1 VAPVPRSDGDFT
13 WYSGLFGDNR
23 PQPSAVVAIGGSVL
37 SPVAESGREPRAL
50 PVLFLVDADAQARER
65 IATALTRRFGADYEV
80 RAAGTESEGL
90 AMLEQLGNDGARVA
104 LIAADLALTG
114 DEGGIT
120 FLERAHMSHPH
131 ASRVLLVAM
140 DRHGT
145 RIPFDSLAAL
155 QRATALNKIDF
166 WVVKGGFSPEE
177 WLYLRV
183 QEALTAWNR
192 LHGPHHEVLRI
203 VGDHW
208 SPRSHELRETMTRN
222 TVPYGFYPSESEPG
236 RELIAAHRVDVARL
250 PAVILHDG
258 SVVHQPTT
266 VDIAHALGVNTR
278 PSSQVHDLVI
288 VGAGPAGL
296 AAALYGA
303 SEGLRTI
310 VLEDRAIGGQ
320 AGTSSMIRNYLGFPR
335 GISGGDLVFRAWEQ
349 ALLFGA
355 EFVFTQRAIGLASRN
370 GLNAVTLSGGDDV
383 LGRAVILASGVE
395 YRRLG
400 VPSLDR
406 WTGAGLFY
414 GAAGTQ
420 GSALAGEPVCVVGGA
435 NSAGQAALHLSQF
448 ASHVTLIVRGPA
460 LQTGMSDYLVRQ
472 IQVTSNIDVRLRSR
486 IVEGHGTGRLAALE
500 LENGEGRHETIPA
513 TALFVMIGAEARTDW
528 LGPSIRR
535 DDHGFVLTGRD
546 LPPDAVATDRPPLP
560 FETSM
565 PGVFAVGDVRHGSI
579 KRVAEAVGEGS
590 VAVGSVHQHLARRQP
605 SVDRG

>member
-1 VAPVPRSDGDFT
+1 MLSH
-13 WYSGLFGDNR
+13 
-23 PQPSAVVAIGGSVL
+23 PS
-37 SPVAESGREPRAL
+37 ESGREPPAL
-50 PVLFLVDADAQARER
+50 PVLFLVDADAEARER
-65 IATALTRRFGADYEV
+65 IAAALTRRFGADYEV

-90 AMLEQLGNDGARVA
+90 AMLEQLGHDGARVA

-155 QRATALNKIDF
+155 KRATALNRIDF

-183 QEALTAWNR
+183 QEALSAWTR
-192 LHGPHHEVLRI
+192 LHGSHHEVLRI
-203 VGDHW
+203 VGEHW

-222 TVPYGFYPSESEPG
+222 TIPHGFYASESERG
-236 RELIAAHRVDVARL
+236 RELIAAHGVDVARL

-266 VDIAHALGVNTR
+266 ADIAHALGVNTR

-303 SEGLRTI
+303 SEGLRTM
-310 VLEDRAIGGQ
+310 VVEDRAIGGQ

-355 EFVFTQRAIGLASRN
+355 EFVFTHRAIGLAPRN

-383 LGRAVILASGVE
+383 IGRAVILASGVE

-414 GAAGTQ
+414 GAAATQ
-420 GSALAGEPVCVVGGA
+420 GSALAGERVCVVGGA

-448 ASHVTLIVRGPA
+448 ASHVTLIVRGPVLEA
-460 LQTGMSDYLVRQ
+460 GMSDYLVRQ
-472 IQVTSNIDVRLRSR
+472 IQATSNIDVRLKSR
-486 IVEGHGTGRLAALE
+486 IVEGHGTARLAALE
-500 LENGEGRHETIPA
+500 LETGEGRHETIPSA
-513 TALFVMIGAEARTDW
+513 ALFVMIGAEARTDW

-546 LPPDAVATDRPPLP
+546 LPPDACVTGRPPLP
-560 FETSM
+560 FETSL

-590 VAVGSVHQHLARRQP
+590 VAVGSVHQHLARTPHPPAR
-605 SVDRG
+605 

>member
-1 VAPVPRSDGDFT
+1 
-13 WYSGLFGDNR
+13 
-23 PQPSAVVAIGGSVL
+23 
-37 SPVAESGREPRAL
+37 L
-50 PVLFLVDADAQARER
+50 PVLFLVDADAEARER
-65 IATALTRRFGADYEV
+65 IATALTRRFGADYTV
-80 RAAGTESEGL
+80 HAAGSESEGL
-90 AMLEQLGNDGARVA
+90 AILEQLAHDGVRVA
-104 LIAADLALTG
+104 LVAADLALTG
-114 DEGGIT
+114 DEGGIA
-120 FLERAHMSHPH
+120 FLERAHVIHPD

-155 QRATALNKIDF
+155 RRAAALNRIDF

-183 QEALTAWNR
+183 QEALSAWTR
-192 LHGPHHEVLRI
+192 LHGAHHEVLRI
-203 VGDHW
+203 VGDQW
-208 SPRSHELRETMTRN
+208 SPRSHELRETMSRN
-222 TVPYGFYPSESEPG
+222 TIPHGFYPPDSERG
-236 RELIAAHRVDVARL
+236 RELVTAHRVDVARL

-258 SVVHQPTT
+258 SVVHQPT
-266 VDIAHALGVNTR
+266 VRDLAHALGVNTR
-278 PSSQVHDLVI
+278 PSPQVHDLVI

-303 SEGLRTI
+303 SEGLRTM
-310 VLEDRAIGGQ
+310 VVENRAIGGQ

-355 EFVFTQRAIGLASRN
+355 DFVFTHLAIGLASRN
-370 GLNAVTLSGGDDV
+370 GLNAVTLSGGDEV

-414 GAAGTQ
+414 GAAGTEA
-420 GSALAGEPVCVVGGA
+420 SALAGERVCVVGGA
-435 NSAGQAALHLSQF
+435 NSAGQAALHLSKY
-448 ASHVTLIVRGPA
+448 ASQVTLIVRGAA
-460 LQTGMSDYLVRQ
+460 LEAGMSDYLVRQ

-486 IVEGHGTGRLAALE
+486 IVDGHGARRLATLE
-500 LENGEGRHETIPA
+500 LEHAEDGRDTIPS
-513 TALFVMIGAEARTDW
+513 TAVFVMIGAEARTDW

-546 LPPDAVATDRPPLP
+546 LPPDAWATGRPPLP
-560 FETSM
+560 FETSV

-590 VAVGSVHQHLARRQP
+590 VAVGSVHQHLARNQP
-605 SVDRG
+605 IADRG

>member
-1 VAPVPRSDGDFT
+1 
-13 WYSGLFGDNR
+13 
-23 PQPSAVVAIGGSVL
+23 
-37 SPVAESGREPRAL
+37 
-50 PVLFLVDADAQARER
+50 VLFLVDIDSEARER
-65 IATALTRRFGADYEV
+65 IAAALTRRFGADYQV
-80 RAAGTESEGL
+80 RAAGTEPEGL
-90 AMLEQLGNDGARVA
+90 AMLEQFRDDGVRVA
-104 LIAADLALTG
+104 LVAADLALTR

-120 FLERAHMSHPH
+120 FLERAHVIHPH

-140 DRHGT
+140 DRRGT

-155 QRATALNKIDF
+155 RHATALNRIDF

-177 WLYLRV
+177 WLYLRI
-183 QEALTAWNR
+183 QEALSTWTR
-192 LHGPHHEVLRI
+192 LHGTHHEVLRI
-203 VGDHW
+203 VGEQW
-208 SPRSHELRETMTRN
+208 SSSSHELRETMSRN
-222 TVPYGFYPSESEPG
+222 TVPFGFYSSDSERG
-236 RELIAAHRVDVARL
+236 RELIAAHRVDIARL

-258 SVVHQPTT
+258 SVVHEPTT
-266 VDIAHALGVNTR
+266 VDLAHALGVQTR
-278 PSSQVHDLVI
+278 PSSQVYDLVI

-303 SEGLRTI
+303 SEGLRTV

-355 EFVFTQRAIGLASRN
+355 EFVFAQLAIGLASRN
-370 GLNAVTLSGGDDV
+370 GLNAVTLSRGDDV
-383 LGRAVILASGVE
+383 LGRALILASGVE

-414 GAAGTQ
+414 GAAGTEAP
-420 GSALAGEPVCVVGGA
+420 ALASERVCVVGGA

-448 ASHVTLIVRGPA
+448 ASHVTLIVRGAA
-460 LQTGMSDYLVRQ
+460 LQASMSDYLVRQ
-472 IQVTSNIDVRLRSR
+472 IQATSNIDVRLRTR
-486 IVEGHGTGRLAALE
+486 VVEGHGTERLAALE
-500 LENGEGRHETIPA
+500 LGDAEGRRETIPA
-513 TALFVMIGAEARTDW
+513 TAVFVMIGAEARTHW
-528 LGPSIRR
+528 LGPAIRR

-546 LPPDAVATDRPPLP
+546 LPPDACEIDRPPLP
-560 FETSM
+560 FETSV

-590 VAVGSVHQHLARRQP
+590 VAVGSVHQHLARSQP
-605 SVDRG
+605 SAGRGQQRGNEG

>member
-1 VAPVPRSDGDFT
+1 M
-13 WYSGLFGDNR
+13 
-23 PQPSAVVAIGGSVL
+23 
-37 SPVAESGREPRAL
+37 SPASESGRGPRAL
-50 PVLFLVDADAQARER
+50 PVLFLVDADPEARER
-65 IATALTRRFGADYEV
+65 VATALTRRFGADYEV
-80 RAAGTESEGL
+80 RSAGSEAEGHAL
-90 AMLEQLGNDGARVA
+90 LEQLARDDVRVA
-104 LIAADLALTG
+104 LIAADLALSG
-114 DEGGIT
+114 EEGGIA
-120 FLERAHMSHPH
+120 FLERAHVSHPH
-131 ASRVLLVAM
+131 AGRVLLVSM
-140 DRHGT
+140 DRRGT

-155 QRATALNKIDF
+155 KRATALNRIDF

-183 QEALTAWNR
+183 QEALSTWTR

-203 VGDHW
+203 VGDPW
-208 SPRSHELRETMTRN
+208 SPSSHALRETMARN
-222 TVPYGFYPSESEPG
+222 TIPHGFYPSDSERG
-236 RELIAAHRVDVARL
+236 RELIAAHRIDVARL

-266 VDIAHALGVNTR
+266 LDIAHALGVNTR
-278 PSSQVHDLVI
+278 PSPQVHDLVI

-310 VLEDRAIGGQ
+310 VVEDRAIGGQ
-320 AGTSSMIRNYLGFPR
+320 AGTSSMIRNYPGFPR
-335 GISGGDLVFRAWEQ
+335 GISGGDLVFRAYEQ

-355 EFVFTQRAIGLASRN
+355 EFVFTQRGTELASRN
-370 GLNAVTLSGGDDV
+370 GLNAVTLSGGDVV
-383 LGRAVILASGVE
+383 LGRAVIVASGVE

-420 GSALAGEPVCVVGGA
+420 GSALAGDAVCVVGGA

-448 ASHVTLIVRGPA
+448 ASQVTLIVRGTA
-460 LQTGMSDYLVRQ
+460 LEAGMSDYLVRQ
-472 IQVTSNIDVRLRSR
+472 IHATSNIDVRLRSR
-486 IVEGHGTGRLAALE
+486 IVEGHGTQRLAALE
-500 LENGEGRHETIPA
+500 LEHAEGRRETIPA
-513 TALFVMIGAEARTDW
+513 AALFVMIGAEARTDW

-546 LPPDAVATDRPPLP
+546 VPPDAFATGRPPLP

-590 VAVGSVHQHLARRQP
+590 VAVGSVHQYLARSQTGA
-605 SVDRG
+605 DRG

>member
-1 VAPVPRSDGDFT
+1 
-13 WYSGLFGDNR
+13 
-23 PQPSAVVAIGGSVL
+23 
-37 SPVAESGREPRAL
+37 
-50 PVLFLVDADAQARER
+50 LFLVDADAEARER
-65 IATALTRRFGADYEV
+65 IATALTRRFGADYTV
-80 RAAGTESEGL
+80 RAASSESEGL

-104 LIAADLALTG
+104 LVAADLALTG

-120 FLERAHMSHPH
+120 FLERAHVIHPD

-155 QRATALNKIDF
+155 RRASALNRIDF

-177 WLYLRV
+177 GLYLRV
-183 QEALTAWNR
+183 QEGLSTWTR
-192 LHGPHHEVLRI
+192 LRGAHHEVLRI
-203 VGDHW
+203 VGDQW
-208 SPRSHELRETMTRN
+208 SPRSHELRETMSRN
-222 TVPYGFYPSESEPG
+222 TIPHGFHPSDSERG

-266 VDIAHALGVNTR
+266 RDLAQALGVNTQ

-303 SEGLRTI
+303 SEGLRTM
-310 VLEDRAIGGQ
+310 VVEDRAIGGQ

-355 EFVFTQRAIGLASRN
+355 EFVFTHLAIGLASRN
-370 GLNAVTLSGGDDV
+370 GLNAVTLSGGDEV
-383 LGRAVILASGVE
+383 LGRAVILASGVA

-414 GAAGTQ
+414 GAAGTEAA
-420 GSALAGEPVCVVGGA
+420 ALAGERVCVVGGA
-435 NSAGQAALHLSQF
+435 NSAGQAVLHLSQF
-448 ASHVTLIVRGPA
+448 ASHVTLIVRGAA
-460 LQTGMSDYLVRQ
+460 LEAGMSDYLVRQ
-472 IQVTSNIDVRLRSR
+472 IQVTANVDVRLRSR
-486 IVEGHGTGRLAALE
+486 IVEGHGAARLAALE
-500 LENGEGRHETIPA
+500 LEHAEGRRETIPSA
-513 TALFVMIGAEARTDW
+513 AVFVMIGAEARTDW

-546 LPPDAVATDRPPLP
+546 LPPDAWATDRPPLP

-605 SVDRG
+605 GADRV

>member
-1 VAPVPRSDGDFT
+1 
-13 WYSGLFGDNR
+13 
-23 PQPSAVVAIGGSVL
+23 L
-37 SPVAESGREPRAL
+37 SPASESGRQPRPL
-50 PVLFLVDADAQARER
+50 PVLFLVDADAAARER
-65 IATALTRRFGADYEV
+65 IATALMRRFGADYEV
-80 RAAGTESEGL
+80 RTAGSESEGL
-90 AMLEQLGNDGARVA
+90 AILEQLGSDDARVA

-120 FLERAHMSHPH
+120 FLERAHVSHPH

-140 DRHGT
+140 DRRGT

-155 QRATALNKIDF
+155 QRATALNRIDF

-183 QEALTAWNR
+183 QEALSAWTR
-192 LHGPHHEVLRI
+192 LHGAHHQVLRI
-203 VGDHW
+203 VGDQW
-208 SPRSHELRETMTRN
+208 SPRSHELREIMTRN
-222 TVPYGFYPSESEPG
+222 TVPYGFYPSESERG
-236 RELIAAHRVDVARL
+236 RELIAAHRVDEARL

-266 VDIAHALGVNTR
+266 LDIAHALGVNTR
-278 PSSQVHDLVI
+278 PSSQLHDLVI

-310 VLEDRAIGGQ
+310 VVEDRAIGGQ

-355 EFVFTQRAIGLASRN
+355 EFVFTQRAIGLASRD
-370 GLNAVTLSGGDDV
+370 GVNAVTLSGGDDV

-395 YRRLG
+395 YRKLG
-400 VPSLDR
+400 VPSLER

-414 GAAGTQ
+414 GAAATQ
-420 GSALAGEPVCVVGGA
+420 GSALAGERVCVVGGA

-448 ASHVTLIVRGPA
+448 ASQVTLIVRGAA
-460 LQTGMSDYLVRQ
+460 LEAGMSDYLVRQ

-486 IVEGHGTGRLAALE
+486 IVEGHGTARLTALE
-500 LENGEGRHETIPA
+500 LETADGQHDTIPG

-535 DDHGFVLTGRD
+535 DHHGFVLTGRD
-546 LPPDAVATDRPPLP
+546 LPPDACAMDRPPLP

-565 PGVFAVGDVRHGSI
+565 SGVFAVGDVRHGSI

-590 VAVGSVHQHLARRQP
+590 VAVGSVHQHLARNQATPKRTWPDSP
-605 SVDRG
+605 SADPTLRPRPDHR

>member
-1 VAPVPRSDGDFT
+1 MSTAS
-13 WYSGLFGDNR
+13 
-23 PQPSAVVAIGGSVL
+23 
-37 SPVAESGREPRAL
+37 EKGREPRPL
-50 PVLFLVDADAQARER
+50 PVLFLADADDEARAR
-65 IATALTRRFGADYEV
+65 IAVALTRRFGADYEV
-80 RAAGTESEGL
+80 RAVGTEAEGL
-90 AMLEQLGNDGARVA
+90 AMLEQLGNEGARIA

-120 FLERAHMSHPH
+120 FLERAHVRHPH

-140 DRHGT
+140 DRRGT
-145 RIPFDSLAAL
+145 RIPFDSLAQL
-155 QRATALNKIDF
+155 KRATALNRIDF

-183 QEALTAWNR
+183 QEALSTWTR
-192 LHGPHHEVLRI
+192 LHGVHHEVVRI
-203 VGDHW
+203 VGDQW
-208 SPRSHELRETMTRN
+208 SPPTHALRETMSRN
-222 TVPYGFYPSESEPG
+222 TIPYGFYPSDSERG
-236 RELIAAHRVDVARL
+236 RQLIDAYRVDVARL

-266 VDIAHALGVNTR
+266 LDIAHALGVNTR
-278 PSSQVHDLVI
+278 PSSHVHDLVI

-303 SEGLRTI
+303 SEGLRTM
-310 VLEDRAIGGQ
+310 VVEDRAIGGQ

-355 EFVFTQRAIGLASRN
+355 EFVFTQRAIALASRN
-370 GLNAVTLSGGDDV
+370 GVNAVTLSGGDEV

-395 YRRLG
+395 YRRLN

-414 GAAGTQ
+414 GAAAAQ
-420 GSALAGEPVCVVGGA
+420 GSALAGERVCVVGGA

-460 LQTGMSDYLVRQ
+460 LEAGMSDYLVRQ

-500 LENGEGRHETIPA
+500 LEHAEGRRETIPA

-546 LPPDAVATDRPPLP
+546 LPSDACTTDRPPLP
-560 FETSM
+560 FETST

-590 VAVGSVHQHLARRQP
+590 VAVGSVHQHLARSQL
-605 SVDRG
+605 SAGRG

>member
-1 VAPVPRSDGDFT
+1 
-13 WYSGLFGDNR
+13 
-23 PQPSAVVAIGGSVL
+23 
-37 SPVAESGREPRAL
+37 L
-50 PVLFLVDADAQARER
+50 PVVFLVDADAEAREG

-80 RAAGTESEGL
+80 RAAASEAEGL

-104 LIAADLALTG
+104 LIAADLTLSG
-114 DEGGIT
+114 GEGGIT
-120 FLERAHMSHPH
+120 FLERAHVSHPQ

-155 QRATALNKIDF
+155 KRASALNRIDF

-183 QEALTAWNR
+183 QEALSTWTR

-203 VGDHW
+203 VGDQW
-208 SPRSHELRETMTRN
+208 SPPSHELRETMARN
-222 TVPYGFYPSESEPG
+222 TIPHGFYPSDSERG

-258 SVVHQPTT
+258 SVVHQPTSL
-266 VDIAHALGVNTR
+266 DIAHALGVNTR

-303 SEGLRTI
+303 SEGLRTM
-310 VLEDRAIGGQ
+310 VVEPRAIGGQ
-320 AGTSSMIRNYLGFPR
+320 AGTTSMIRNYPGFPR

-355 EFVFTQRAIGLASRN
+355 DFVFAHRAVGLAS
-370 GLNAVTLSGGDDV
+370 LNRLHVVTLSGGDDV

-420 GSALAGEPVCVVGGA
+420 ESAVAGEPVCVVGGA
-435 NSAGQAALHLSQF
+435 NSAGQAALHLAQF
-448 ASHVTLIVRGPA
+448 ASRVTLTVRGPA
-460 LQTGMSDYLVRQ
+460 LEAGMSDYLVRQ
-472 IQVTSNIDVRLRSR
+472 IRVTSNIEVRLSSR
-486 IVEGHGTGRLAALE
+486 VVDGHGTGRLAALE
-500 LENGEGRHETIPA
+500 VETAGGRRETIPA

-528 LGPSIRR
+528 LGPSIHR

-546 LPPDAVATDRPPLP
+546 LPPEAAATDGPRLP
-560 FETSM
+560 FETSVA
-565 PGVFAVGDVRHGSI
+565 GVFAVGDVRHGSI

-590 VAVGSVHQHLARRQP
+590 VAVGSVHQHLARRQ
-605 SVDRG
+605 SE

>member
-1 VAPVPRSDGDFT
+1 
-13 WYSGLFGDNR
+13 
-23 PQPSAVVAIGGSVL
+23 L
-37 SPVAESGREPRAL
+37 SLATDSSREPGAL
-50 PVLFLVDADAQARER
+50 PILVLVDADAEARAR

-80 RAAGTESEGL
+80 RAAGTASEGL
-90 AMLEQLGNDGARVA
+90 ALLAQLGDDGARVA

-114 DEGGIT
+114 DDGGIT
-120 FLERAHMSHPH
+120 FLERAHARHPH
-131 ASRVLLVAM
+131 ASRMLLVAM
-140 DRHGT
+140 DRRGT
-145 RIPFDSLAAL
+145 RMPFDSLAAL
-155 QRATALNKIDF
+155 RRATALNRIDF

-183 QEALTAWNR
+183 QEALSTWTR

-203 VGDHW
+203 VGDPW

-222 TVPYGFYPSESEPG
+222 TIPYGFYESESERG
-236 RELIAAHRVDVARL
+236 RELIAAHSVDVARL

-258 SVVHQPTT
+258 SVVHEPTI
-266 VDIAHALGVNTR
+266 VDVAHAVGVATR
-278 PSSQVHDLVI
+278 PASQVYDLVI

-303 SEGLRTI
+303 SEGLRTVVI
-310 VLEDRAIGGQ
+310 EDRAIGGQ

-355 EFVFTQRAIGLASRN
+355 EFIFTQRAIGLASRN
-370 GLNAVTLSGGDDV
+370 GLSAVTLSGGDDV
-383 LGRAVILASGVE
+383 LGRALILASGVE

-406 WTGAGLFY
+406 WTGAGVFY

-420 GSALAGEPVCVVGGA
+420 ASALAGERVCVVGGA
-435 NSAGQAALHLSQF
+435 NSAGQAALHLSEF
-448 ASHVTLIVRGPA
+448 ASHVTLIVRGVA
-460 LQTGMSDYLVRQ
+460 LEAGMSDYLVRQ
-472 IQVTSNIDVRLRSR
+472 IRVTSNIDVRLRSR
-486 IVEGHGTGRLAALE
+486 IVAGHGTGRLASLE
-500 LENGEGRHETIPA
+500 LENSEGRREAIPS
-513 TALFVMIGAEARTDW
+513 TALFVMIGAEARTEW

-546 LPPDAVATDRPPLP
+546 LPLDADAIARSPLP

-565 PGVFAVGDVRHGSI
+565 SGVFAVGDVRHGSI

-590 VAVGSVHQHLARRQP
+590 VAVGSVHQSLARSQP
-605 SVDRG
+605 NADRG

>member
-1 VAPVPRSDGDFT
+1 MNAMRS
-13 WYSGLFGDNR
+13 
-23 PQPSAVVAIGGSVL
+23 GG
-37 SPVAESGREPRAL
+37 ESRAL
-50 PVLFLVDADAQARER
+50 PILFLVDADAEARER

-90 AMLEQLGNDGARVA
+90 ALLAQLGNDGVPVA
-104 LIAADLALTG
+104 LVAADLALTG
-114 DEGGIT
+114 EEGGIT
-120 FLERAHMSHPH
+120 FLEHAHVIHPH

-155 QRATALNKIDF
+155 RRATALNRIDF

-183 QEALTAWNR
+183 QEALSTWTR
-192 LHGPHHEVLRI
+192 LHGPHHEVVRI
-203 VGDHW
+203 VGDPW
-208 SPRSHELRETMTRN
+208 SPRSHELRETMSRN
-222 TVPYGFYPSESEPG
+222 TIPYGFYPSDSERG
-236 RELIAAHRVDVARL
+236 RELITAHRVDVARL

-258 SVVHQPTT
+258 SVVHEPTI
-266 VDIAHALGVNTR
+266 VDIAHALGVDTR
-278 PSSQVHDLVI
+278 PSSQVYDLVI

-303 SEGLRTI
+303 SEGLRT
-310 VLEDRAIGGQ
+310 VVVEDRAIGGQ

-335 GISGGDLVFRAWEQ
+335 GISGGDLVFRAYEQ

-370 GLNAVTLSGGDDV
+370 NLNAVTLSGGDDV

-406 WTGAGLFY
+406 WTGTGLFY
-414 GAAGTQ
+414 GAAAATQ
-420 GSALAGEPVCVVGGA
+420 DSALAGERVCVVGGA

-448 ASHVTLIVRGPA
+448 ASQVTLIVRGAA
-460 LQTGMSDYLVRQ
+460 LEAGMSDYLVRQ

-500 LENGEGRHETIPA
+500 LENGEGRREMIPG

-528 LGPSIRR
+528 LGLSICR

-546 LPPDAVATDRPPLP
+546 VPPDVWATDRLPLP

-590 VAVGSVHQHLARRQP
+590 VAVGSVHQHLARTQP
-605 SVDRG
+605 SADRG

>member
-1 VAPVPRSDGDFT
+1 V
-13 WYSGLFGDNR
+13 
-23 PQPSAVVAIGGSVL
+23 
-37 SPVAESGREPRAL
+37 
-50 PVLFLVDADAQARER
+50 PVLFLVDADAAAREQ
-65 IATALTRRFGADYEV
+65 IATALTRRFGADYKV
-80 RAAGTESEGL
+80 LSASTESEGL
-90 AMLEQLGNDGARVA
+90 AMLQQLASDGVPVA
-104 LIAADLALTG
+104 LVAADLALTG
-114 DEGGIT
+114 DEGGIS
-120 FLERAHMSHPH
+120 FLERAHVIHPD

-145 RIPFDSLAAL
+145 RIPFDSLGSL
-155 QRATALNKIDF
+155 RRASALNRIDF

-183 QEALTAWNR
+183 QEALSAWTR
-192 LHGPHHEVLRI
+192 LHGLHHEVLRI
-203 VGDHW
+203 VGDQW
-208 SPRSHELRETMTRN
+208 SPHSHELRETMTRN
-222 TVPYGFYPSESEPG
+222 TIPYGFYSSDSERG
-236 RELIAAHRVDVARL
+236 REMIAAHRVDVARL

-266 VDIAHALGVNTR
+266 ADIAHALGVSSR
-278 PSSQVHDLVI
+278 PSPQVHDLVI

-310 VLEDRAIGGQ
+310 VVEPRAIGGQ

-355 EFVFTQRAIGLASRN
+355 EFVFTHRAIGLALRD
-370 GLNAVTLSGGDDV
+370 GVNAVTLSGGDDV

-395 YRRLG
+395 YRRLA

-414 GAAGTQ
+414 GAAGTEAA
-420 GSALAGEPVCVVGGA
+420 ALAGERVCVVGGA

-448 ASHVTLIVRGPA
+448 ASHVTLIVRGAA
-460 LQTGMSDYLVRQ
+460 LEAGMSDYLVRQ

-486 IVEGHGTGRLAALE
+486 VVEGHGTGRLAALE
-500 LENGEGRHETIPA
+500 LENAESRRETIPSA
-513 TALFVMIGAEARTDW
+513 AVFVMIGAEARTDW

-546 LPPDAVATDRPPLP
+546 LPPDAYATDRPPLP
-560 FETSM
+560 FETSV

-590 VAVGSVHQHLARRQP
+590 VAVGSVHHHLARSQP

>member
-1 VAPVPRSDGDFT
+1 LAVASD
-13 WYSGLFGDNR
+13 SG
-23 PQPSAVVAIGGSVL
+23 GG
-37 SPVAESGREPRAL
+37 PRAL
-50 PVLFLVDADAQARER
+50 PMLFLVDADPEARER
-65 IATALTRRFGADYEV
+65 IATALTRRFGADYEI

-104 LIAADLALTG
+104 LIAADLALSG

-120 FLERAHMSHPH
+120 FLERAQMSHPH

-140 DRHGT
+140 DRHAT

-155 QRATALNKIDF
+155 KRATALNRIDF

-183 QEALTAWNR
+183 QEALSAWTR

-222 TVPYGFYPSESEPG
+222 TIPYGFYPSESERG
-236 RELIAAHRVDVARL
+236 RELIAAHGVDVARL
-250 PAVILHDG
+250 PAVIFHDG

-266 VDIAHALGVNTR
+266 VDIAQALGVNTR

-303 SEGLRTI
+303 SEGLRT
-310 VLEDRAIGGQ
+310 VVVEDRAIGGQ

-383 LGRAVILASGVE
+383 LARAVILASGVE

-414 GAAGTQ
+414 GAAATQ
-420 GSALAGEPVCVVGGA
+420 GSALAGERVCVVGGA

-448 ASHVTLIVRGPA
+448 ASHVTLIVRGRA
-460 LQTGMSDYLVRQ
+460 LESGMSDYLVRQ

-486 IVEGHGTGRLAALE
+486 IVDGHGTGRLAALE
-500 LENGEGRHETIPA
+500 IENGEGSHETIPG

-546 LPPDAVATDRPPLP
+546 LPSDVWETDRPPLP
-560 FETSM
+560 FETSV

-590 VAVGSVHQHLARRQP
+590 VAVGSVHQYLARSQA
-605 SVDRG
+605 SADRA

>member
-1 VAPVPRSDGDFT
+1 M
-13 WYSGLFGDNR
+13 
-23 PQPSAVVAIGGSVL
+23 L
-37 SPVAESGREPRAL
+37 SPASESGREPSAF
-50 PVLFLVDADAQARER
+50 PVLFLVDINSEARER
-65 IATALTRRFGADYEV
+65 IAAALTRRFGADYQV
-80 RAAGTESEGL
+80 RAAGTEPEGL
-90 AMLEQLGNDGARVA
+90 AMLEQFRDDGVRVA
-104 LIAADLALTG
+104 LVAADLALTR

-120 FLERAHMSHPH
+120 FLERAHVIHPH

-140 DRHGT
+140 DRRGT

-155 QRATALNKIDF
+155 RHATALNRIDF

-177 WLYLRV
+177 WLYLRI
-183 QEALTAWNR
+183 QEALSTWTR
-192 LHGPHHEVLRI
+192 LHGRHHEVLRI
-203 VGDHW
+203 VGEQW
-208 SPRSHELRETMTRN
+208 SSSSHQLRETLSRN
-222 TVPYGFYPSESEPG
+222 TVPFGFYSSDSERG

-258 SVVHQPTT
+258 SVVHEPTT
-266 VDIAHALGVNTR
+266 VDLAHALGVQTR
-278 PSSQVHDLVI
+278 PSSQVYDLVI

-303 SEGLRTI
+303 SEGLRTV

-355 EFVFTQRAIGLASRN
+355 EFVFAQLAIGLASRN
-370 GLNAVTLSGGDDV
+370 GLNAVTLSRGDGV
-383 LGRAVILASGVE
+383 VGRALILASGVE

-414 GAAGTQ
+414 GAAG
-420 GSALAGEPVCVVGGA
+420 SEAPALASERVCVVGGA

-448 ASHVTLIVRGPA
+448 ASHVTLIVRGAA
-460 LQTGMSDYLVRQ
+460 LQASMSDYLVRQ
-472 IQVTSNIDVRLRSR
+472 IQATSNIDVRLRTR
-486 IVEGHGTGRLAALE
+486 VVEGHGTERLAALE
-500 LENGEGRHETIPA
+500 LEDAEGRRETIPA
-513 TALFVMIGAEARTDW
+513 TAVFVMIGAEARTHW
-528 LGPSIRR
+528 LGPAIRR

-546 LPPDAVATDRPPLP
+546 LPPDACEIDRPPLP
-560 FETSM
+560 FETSV

-590 VAVGSVHQHLARRQP
+590 VAVGSVHQHLARSQP
-605 SVDRG
+605 SAGRG

>member
-1 VAPVPRSDGDFT
+1 
-13 WYSGLFGDNR
+13 LF
-23 PQPSAVVAIGGSVL
+23 V
-37 SPVAESGREPRAL
+37 
-50 PVLFLVDADAQARER
+50 VDADAEARQR

-80 RAAGTESEGL
+80 RAAGTASEGL
-90 AMLEQLGNDGARVA
+90 ATLERLENDGVRVA

-114 DEGGIT
+114 DDGGIT
-120 FLERAHMSHPH
+120 FLERAHVSHPH
-131 ASRVLLVAM
+131 ASRGLLVAM
-140 DRHGT
+140 DRRGT

-155 QRATALNKIDF
+155 KRATALDRIDF

-177 WLYLRV
+177 SLYLRV
-183 QEALTAWNR
+183 QEALSTWTR
-192 LHGPHHEVLRI
+192 LHGPHHEVFRI
-203 VGDHW
+203 VGDQW
-208 SPRSHELRETMTRN
+208 SPPSHDLRETMARN
-222 TVPYGFYPSESEPG
+222 TIPYGFYPADSERG

-250 PAVILHDG
+250 PAAILHDG

-266 VDIAHALGVNTR
+266 LDIAHALGVNTR
-278 PSSQVHDLVI
+278 PSSHVHDLVI

-303 SEGLRTI
+303 SEGLGTI
-310 VLEDRAIGGQ
+310 VVEDRAIGGQ
-320 AGTSSMIRNYLGFPR
+320 AGTTSMIRNYPGFPR

-355 EFVFTQRAIGLASRN
+355 EFVFARRAIGLASRN
-370 GLNAVTLSGGDDV
+370 GLNAVTLSGGEDV
-383 LGRAVILASGVE
+383 LGRAVILASGVQ

-406 WTGAGLFY
+406 WTGAGVFY

-420 GSALAGEPVCVVGGA
+420 GSALAGERVSVVGGA

-448 ASHVTLIVRGPA
+448 ASDVTLIVRGAA
-460 LQTGMSDYLVRQ
+460 LEAGMSDYLVRQ
-472 IQVTSNIDVRLRSR
+472 IQATPNIDVRLGTR

-500 LENGEGRHETIPA
+500 VENAQGRETIPA
-513 TALFVMIGAEARTDW
+513 AALFVMIGAEARTEW

-535 DDHGFVLTGRD
+535 DDQGFVLTGRD
-546 LPPDAVATDRPPLP
+546 LPSDASAADGPRLP

-565 PGVFAVGDVRHGSI
+565 PGVFAAGDVRHGSI

-590 VAVGSVHQHLARRQP
+590 VAVGSVHEYLARRQTIA
-605 SVDRG
+605 DRR